1 MPDAYLHPE
10 VAILQIMAIS
20 PGVVEHSTQLLF
32 VVAESS
38 LDVESVVRR
47 TIGANMKEQLL
58 NIPSW
63 RGFNNPWMA
72 EDDQDVDFSY
82 INLVDNPERFTGYKV
97 ASLLTFAHVQQC
109 FQAFH

>member
-72 EDDQDVDFSY
+72 EDDHRCRLQ
-82 INLVDNPERFTGYKV
+82 LHQPG
-97 ASLLTFAHVQQC
+97 
-109 FQAFH
+109 